1 VALQDER
8 NSYECAGHDY
18 VMDIISEKEVA
29 PGFPVYNTE
38 WLASTLSLVSSQCP
52 SSDLYG
58 SFLLYIIQYM
68 YTLLSNVIEVND

>member
-38 WLASTLSLVSSQCP
+38 WLASTLSLISSQCP

-58 SFLLYIIQYM
+58 SFLLYNTIHVYII
-68 YTLLSNVIEVND
+68 V